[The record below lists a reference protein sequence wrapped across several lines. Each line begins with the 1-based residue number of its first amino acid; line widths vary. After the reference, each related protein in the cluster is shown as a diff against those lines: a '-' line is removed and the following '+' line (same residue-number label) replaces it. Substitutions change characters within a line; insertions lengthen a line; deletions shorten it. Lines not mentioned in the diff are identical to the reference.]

1 LEETSQQANQQTME
15 ELVKEMAIL
24 FKKQQMGKMKSSQM
38 AKVGY
43 YTILC
48 TISMMMTIQKFNFSY
63 L

>member
-24 FKKQQMGKMKSSQM
+24 FKKQKMGKMKSSQL

-43 YTILC
+43 L
-48 TISMMMTIQKFNFSY
+48 SY
-63 L
+63 HVQ